1 VETAHQTLGVLAALA
16 SALTWTLITLLTRT
30 LAPHFSA
37 FSLNIVRSAVGG
49 AFLVALTPLA
59 GGLNDLGKVSAGAW
73 GLLVASVILA
83 VGVGDTAFFESAR
96 GLGLARA
103 MTFSTSYPLV
113 AGALAVCL
121 FGERITVLDAAGAL
135 VILGGLALIV
145 TEHGHGSAAGPGEPE
160 ARRRGLVLI
169 LVTVLS
175 WGLAATLLKSPLREI
190 DPLTIQAARLPLTA
204 LLLWVTPWARGTA
217 RTAWA
222 RRETVALPVLGLGAL
237 TALSGVT
244 FMVGLKYAGVTLGTV
259 LSATSPLFALPIGLV
274 VFGEPVSWRA
284 VVGAV
289 LCVGGL
295 GLVSL

>member
-1 VETAHQTLGVLAALA
+1 VETAHPTLGVLAALA
-16 SALTWTLITLLTRT
+16 SALAWTLITLLTRT

-37 FSLNIVRSAVGG
+37 FSLNIVRSGIGG
-49 AFLVALTPLA
+49 AFLVALTLVA
-59 GGLNDLGKVSAGAW
+59 GGLADLGKVSASAW
-73 GLLVASVILA
+73 GFLVCSVVLA

-96 GLGLARA
+96 VLGLARA

-113 AGALAVCL
+113 AGALAVCF

-135 VILGGLALIV
+135 VIIGGLVFIV
-145 TEHGHGSAAGPGEPE
+145 TEHGQDDAPGSGEPE
-160 ARRRGLVLI
+160 ARRRGLGLI
-169 LVTVLS
+169 AVTVFA
-175 WGLAATLLKSPLREI
+175 WGLGATFLKSPLREM

-237 TALSGVT
+237 TALSGVA

-274 VFGEPVSWRA
+274 AFGERVTWRA
-284 VVGAV
+284 VIGAV